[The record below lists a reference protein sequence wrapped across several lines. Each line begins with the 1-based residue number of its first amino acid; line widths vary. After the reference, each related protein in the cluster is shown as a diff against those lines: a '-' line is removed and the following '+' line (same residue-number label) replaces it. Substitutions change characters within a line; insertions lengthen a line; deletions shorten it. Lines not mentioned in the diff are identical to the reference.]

1 MGREKHVKPVE
12 KRIEEAVAIARA
24 IAPFGVCPE
33 HSKAREILDGAY
45 NVFVAK
51 HRRAGKSMQEAA
63 KLWNAEKKK
72 MPPERLKEYEFW
84 GVLNRYVSG
93 IEEIVVD
100 ELNRRVASEAE
111 TQNFARRLC
120 DELRGDD
127 GSEIE
132 SWSLVRI
139 TVDMNNQPPGLP
151 QEELGAMEAF
161 ARESWAEYLAETGA
175 TQGVSTQ

>member
-1 MGREKHVKPVE
+1 M
-12 KRIEEAVAIARA
+12 AV
-24 IAPFGVCPE
+24 
-33 HSKAREILDGAY
+33 
-45 NVFVAK
+45 
-51 HRRAGKSMQEAA
+51 
-63 KLWNAEKKK
+63 
-72 MPPERLKEYEFW
+72 PPERLKEYEFW